1 MALRIAPDSRLN
13 AAPHVLAKASSA
25 LADRPGTKLCEI
37 PKAPLAI
44 AMPIN
49 ANIRSAVAQREKESC
64 PSMAMKCSPCPG
76 EPVCGRLSPRTRET
90 TEDRR
95 LEKERDVDG
104 RRGAAQPLW
113 TEDCRRSLHRQKMAR
128 SPWELL
134 QRNGRAILTFKFN
147 RGQAARPLRFGGFG
161 PPGEVIRELW
171 ERQFQSLSAAAG
183 RGAVRIQ
190 GLRDRTYR

>member
-76 EPVCGRLSPRTRET
+76 EPVCGRFRQGREK
-90 TEDRR
+90 RP
-95 LEKERDVDG
+95 KIAASNKKG
-104 RRGAAQPLW
+104 MWMGGAAPLN
-113 TEDCRRSLHRQKMAR
+113 H
-128 SPWELL
+128 
-134 QRNGRAILTFKFN
+134 
-147 RGQAARPLRFGGFG
+147 FG
-161 PPGEVIRELW
+161 PRIAAD
-171 ERQFQSLSAAAG
+171 LSTGKKWLAVLGNCSKGTAG
-183 RGAVRIQ
+183 RF
-190 GLRDRTYR
+190 